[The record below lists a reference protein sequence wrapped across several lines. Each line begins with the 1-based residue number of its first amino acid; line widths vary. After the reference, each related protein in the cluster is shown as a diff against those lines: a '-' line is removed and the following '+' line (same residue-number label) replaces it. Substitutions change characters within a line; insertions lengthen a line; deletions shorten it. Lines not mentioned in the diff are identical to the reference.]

1 MMAESGVG
9 SVVKIE
15 SGTTPNTAVCQRC
28 GADLG
33 GTDLKAEIYPHGG
46 LRLCE
51 DCYIDLWRP
60 HHRKPHWCYLKSI
73 KGDYLKPSPVV

>member
-1 MMAESGVG
+1 MAESDVA
-9 SVVKIE
+9 SAETATPRVTA
-15 SGTTPNTAVCQRC
+15 GTAMCQRC

-33 GTDLKAEIYPHGG
+33 GTDFDSERYLHGG

-60 HHRKPHWCYLKSI
+60 HHRKPHWCYLTSI
-73 KGDYLKPSPVV
+73 KGDYLRLAPVD